1 MFLVFQAIT
10 SVQRDTGVVKIQ
22 SAKTGTQKL
31 LANAR
36 MVTSLSKGTLHIV
49 KVNKIFKDPF
59 PEQLT
64 QKHNMK

>member
-10 SVQRDTGVVKIQ
+10 SVQRDTDVVKIQ

-36 MVTSLSKGTLHIV
+36 MVISLSKGTLRIV
-49 KVNKIFKDPF
+49 KVNKIFKGLSP
-59 PEQLT
+59 
-64 QKHNMK
+64 